1 MVRKEMMCMGNPIV
15 SVEFLAHDFQR
26 LKAFYSQ
33 LFGWEIGEPNEWDWA
48 EIRTGSER
56 GAQAAMVKVDTEST
70 KPRGTFFYVE
80 VEDLETTLKR
90 AEEMGAKTVVEPWE
104 EVGLAVFL
112 DPEGNRVG
120 LLKQRR

>member
-1 MVRKEMMCMGNPIV
+1 MGNPIV
-15 SVEFLAHDFQR
+15 SVEFQAHDFER
-26 LKAFYSQ
+26 LKEFYSQ

-56 GAQAAMVKVDTEST
+56 GVQAAMVRVAEPIE
-70 KPRGTFFYVE
+70 PRGTFFYVE
-80 VEDLETTLKR
+80 VEDLERTLER

-120 LLKQRR
+120 LWRKRG